1 MLFIL
6 MSFNKPG
13 HYKMVTISM
22 SGLDCVPTEPEY
34 CNARTRKI
42 EIQNLPIDLLSCI
55 PWMNVKDMHVVDQR
69 MLP

>member
-1 MLFIL
+1 
-6 MSFNKPG
+6 
-13 HYKMVTISM
+13 MVTISM
-22 SGLDCVPTEPEY
+22 SGLDRVPSEPEY

-69 MLP
+69 MLL